1 MLVLLEILD
10 GFEDQDDVVR
20 LRIGRIVGARP
31 LHIDDSF
38 LEPDDL
44 AGGHNRGAFQNERL
58 SFADGLH
65 VADHAGED
73 LSVPLDLEAGFDD
86 IFHGKDADAL
96 SGHGERHVDL
106 GEPFVLGKQLHKLFL
121 IDMKNALFDVRLV
134 SPRQLRN
141 MYLV

>member
-1 MLVLLEILD
+1 MNRNPDPAAFFDADPVSTAMAFAAAFDACVAQLHALTASPQDWRGRLLSVASTAAGD
-10 GFEDQDDVVR
+10 RQR
-20 LRIGRIVGARP
+20 QGA
-31 LHIDDSF
+31 S
-38 LEPDDL
+38 
-44 AGGHNRGAFQNERL
+44 
-58 SFADGLH
+58 S
-65 VADHAGED
+65 ADHAGED